1 MLEYNKII
9 HYDINAVCVTPL
21 HVGNAGGD
29 KGRILIDEI
38 SGTPFIQGSSI
49 AGVFRESCTEKEV
62 SEWFGNP
69 SREKPDQSRIS
80 FSDGRIDED
89 GFKLEM
95 RTRVSIEPKT
105 GSVKSEKTR
114 ENDISSGQLF
124 DIEMVS
130 ANAGFSFSITAF
142 AAGESKASEA
152 KCLIR
157 KLLSR
162 VENGEIRFGGQGS
175 NGFGRAKLKGVF
187 ETIYDLCS
195 ETKNNEV
202 FGRKEWAKGEKNH
215 EDISKEIKKE
225 ALDID
230 DYRICFTFGL
240 PNALLI
246 KGNFVNDMLL
256 SENLKIELKEK
267 DYPDS
272 MSISDGNGKFIIPG
286 SSVKGVLR
294 SRVKMIADKLSLP
307 VNTTEKGFGSKK
319 VRSRIRVEDTEIEE
333 PEAIVSRRIRI
344 NRWTGSVMNRAL
356 FSEALVGGKSSVEI
370 SVQSEAD
377 GGKWTDVDAK
387 RLSGLII
394 YAIRD
399 LGLGLTGLGSTN
411 SVGRGIIDLYSITLK
426 VPGGREET
434 INKGS
439 GRLSEG
445 SVIKE
450 CLKAVKEGA
459 NAN

>member
-80 FSDGRIDED
+80 FSDGHIDED

-130 ANAGFSFSITAF
+130 AEAGFSFSITAF
-142 AAGESKASEA
+142 AEGDEKASEA
-152 KCLIR
+152 KKLIR

-175 NGFGRAKLKGVF
+175 NGFGRAKLKNVF
-187 ETIYDLCS
+187 ESVYDLCS
-195 ETKNNEV
+195 ETKSNEV
-202 FGRKEWAKGEKNH
+202 LGRKEWAKGEKNH
-215 EDISKEIKKE
+215 EDISKDIKKE
-225 ALDID
+225 SLDID

-240 PNALLI
+240 PNGLLI
-246 KGNFVNDMLL
+246 KGNFVNAMLL
-256 SENLKIELKEK
+256 SENLKRQLEEK
-267 DYPDS
+267 DIPDS
-272 MSISDGNGKFIIPG
+272 MSIADGNGKFIIPG
-286 SSVKGVLR
+286 SSMKGVLR
-294 SRVKMIADKLSLP
+294 NRVKMIAEKLNLKL
-307 VNTTEKGFGSKK
+307 NIEEKGFGDKDVS
-319 VRSRIRVEDTEIEE
+319 SRIRVEDTIIED
-333 PEAIVSRRIRI
+333 PEAVLSRRIRI
-344 NRWTGSVMNRAL
+344 NKWTGGVMNRAL
-356 FSEALVGGKSSVEI
+356 FSEAIVGGKASVEI
-370 SVQSEAD
+370 SVQSGTD
-377 GGKWTDVDAK
+377 GEKWTEADAK

-411 SVGRGIIDLYSITLK
+411 SIGRGMIELYSITLK

-450 CLKAVKEGA
+450 CLKAVKEGD
-459 NAN
+459 